1 MEYRGMTMRIL
12 HVDDSLTMREMIE
25 ATLGAAGYDV
35 VQAENGEEGLRFL
48 KANLVDL
55 IITDLNMPVMGGFVF
70 IEKLR
75 EDAANLATPILIM
88 TTEISK
94 EVKQL
99 GRSVGATGWI
109 TKPFNPEKL
118 LAAIRRI
125 VQ

>member
-1 MEYRGMTMRIL
+1 MTMRIL

-25 ATLGAAGYDV
+25 ATLSSAGYDV
-35 VQAENGEEGLRFL
+35 VQAENGEQGLRYL
-48 KANLVDL
+48 KSNDVDL

-75 EDAANLATPILIM
+75 EDVSNLATPILIM

-94 EVKQL
+94 EIKQL

-109 TKPFNPEKL
+109 TKPFNPDKL
-118 LAAIRRI
+118 LSAIHRV

>member
-1 MEYRGMTMRIL
+1 MTMRIL

-35 VQAENGEEGLRFL
+35 VQAENGEEGLRYL

>member
-1 MEYRGMTMRIL
+1 
-12 HVDDSLTMREMIE
+12 
-25 ATLGAAGYDV
+25 
-35 VQAENGEEGLRFL
+35 
-48 KANLVDL
+48 
-55 IITDLNMPVMGGFVF
+55 
-70 IEKLR
+70 
-75 EDAANLATPILIM
+75 M